1 MCFDLNTAK
10 YEKVA
15 SLGKGYYGYNL
26 ALRYLE
32 GNRLYYE
39 FEGRELPWEEMYHSE
54 TGDLLN
60 PELADREIE
69 GVASVDLST
78 GKVQE
83 EERYMTGDYVG
94 SEDGISYFLEY
105 QKDHVLSGDIRLE
118 RDGARQEK
126 MHIKDLEGQKGYL
139 CILKDHYVFNEEETD
154 DKKGRVSFFDRSGNL
169 EFVIEEAENYVV
181 GEWDSYY
188 VLCSFAYPCGVS
200 GMGSYIEKKDIKK
213 LKTKAVGLGE
223 K

>member
-154 DKKGRVSFFDRSGNL
+154 DKKGRVSFLTDPGIWNL
-169 EFVIEEAENYVV
+169 
-181 GEWDSYY
+181 
-188 VLCSFAYPCGVS
+188 
-200 GMGSYIEKKDIKK
+200 
-213 LKTKAVGLGE
+213 
-223 K
+223 